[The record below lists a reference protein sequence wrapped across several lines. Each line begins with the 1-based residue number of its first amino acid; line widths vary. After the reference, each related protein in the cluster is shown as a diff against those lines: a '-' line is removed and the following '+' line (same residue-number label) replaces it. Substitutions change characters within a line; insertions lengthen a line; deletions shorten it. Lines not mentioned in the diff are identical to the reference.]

1 MVNPIQV
8 VLDAEAKAQRQIEE
22 EEQAA
27 QNRIAEARQHAR
39 QILLRN
45 EARTTR
51 VVKRYE
57 AFCERDLV
65 SKIDALVEESEK
77 KLELF
82 SHLSERD
89 RRKIVEAVFTALS
102 PINQEAGVAD

>member
-8 VLDAEAKAQRQIEE
+8 VLDAEAKAQKQVEAEE
-22 EEQAA
+22 TAA
-27 QNRIAEARQHAR
+27 VNRIAKARDQAR

-65 SKIDALVEESEK
+65 SKIDALVEESEL
-77 KLELF
+77 KLERF
-82 SHLSERD
+82 SHLSDTD
-89 RRKIVEAVFTALS
+89 RQNIVEAVYALLV
-102 PINQEAGVAD
+102 PGAPEAGE

>member
-8 VLDAEAKAQRQIEE
+8 VLDAEAKAQKQVEAEE
-22 EEQAA
+22 AA
-27 QNRIAEARQHAR
+27 AISRIAEARGQAR

-65 SKIDALVEESEK
+65 SKIDALVEESEL
-77 KLELF
+77 KLERF
-82 SHLSERD
+82 SHLSDSD
-89 RRKIVEAVFTALS
+89 RQAIVESVYSLLVPVQLQA
-102 PINQEAGVAD
+102 EE